1 MIDGAIHRFSVRSF
15 AVRAVKGWPR
25 LSGGARSARFQ
36 QMATPCAAPPTMPD
50 AIAKLSSIRE
60 ELNHLF
66 LERGDLIDGAL
77 CALLSASHILVI
89 GPPGTAKS
97 MLADELCRR
106 IEGADYFQWLLTKFS
121 TPEEIFGAVSL
132 KGLEQ
137 DDYRRVTD
145 HKLPEAHIAFLDE
158 IFKANSS
165 ILNALLTV
173 INERV
178 FHNGRARVTVPLIT
192 MFGASNELPDEEE
205 LTALFDRFM
214 LRFMV
219 DYIGEDFRFLKMLEG
234 VEAGARTSMTF
245 AELGELRA
253 SAGAVKLPGSILR
266 SIAELRRALATQ
278 QIIVSDRRWRNALGI
293 LRAHALLYNRS
304 TVTEDDLTF
313 LEHVLW
319 KDPEELPKVRE
330 AIRRMVKGF
339 EDEAR
344 ELLIQGQ
351 ELREYVDRG
360 WESDE
365 MRKRATIE
373 AHTKL
378 ANILVKFENLV
389 REAADNGRATDGLE
403 AMRAKVRAIQQ
414 SILRTAA

>member
-1 MIDGAIHRFSVRSF
+1 MSQS
-15 AVRAVKGWPR
+15 
-25 LSGGARSARFQ
+25 
-36 QMATPCAAPPTMPD
+36 
-50 AIAKLSSIRE
+50 IAKLAAIRD
-60 ELNHLF
+60 ELNHVF
-66 LERGDLIDGAL
+66 LERAELIDGAL
-77 CALLSASHILVI
+77 CALLSASHVLVI

-106 IEGADYFQWLLTKFS
+106 VEGANYFQWLLTKFS

-145 HKLPEAHIAFLDE
+145 NKLPEAHIAFLDE

-165 ILNALLTV
+165 ILNALLTL

-178 FHNGRARVTVPLIT
+178 FHNGRQRVVVPLIT

-234 VEAGARTSMTF
+234 MPPAARTALSL
-245 AELGELRA
+245 AELGELQARA
-253 SAGAVKLPGSILR
+253 AAVKVPGGILR
-266 SIAELRRALATQ
+266 SLAELRRNLASQ
-278 QIIVSDRRWRNALGI
+278 QIIVSDRRWRNSLAI
-293 LRAHALLYNRS
+293 LRAHAMIFGRESASEEDLL
-304 TVTEDDLTF
+304 F

-319 KDPEELPKVRE
+319 KDPEELPKVRD
-330 AIRRMVKGF
+330 ILRRLVKGY

-351 ELREYVDRG
+351 ELREYAERG
-360 WESDE
+360 WESE
-365 MRKRATIE
+365 ELRKRALIE

-389 REAADNGRATDGLE
+389 HEASENGRDTGGIE
-403 AMRAKVRAIQQ
+403 AMRAKVKEIQQ
-414 SILRTAA
+414 VMLRSAV